1 MISKSLHKLKGYHTL
16 DGLSLNENLPLG
28 CFLDAG
34 QGRGKVFLVKRI
46 HKDAL
51 KGDHVV
57 VECQ

>member
-1 MISKSLHKLKGYHTL
+1 ML
-16 DGLSLNENLPLG
+16 DVLSLDKNLPLG
-28 CFLDAG
+28 FFLDAG
-34 QGRGKVFLVKRI
+34 QGRGGGKVFLVKRI